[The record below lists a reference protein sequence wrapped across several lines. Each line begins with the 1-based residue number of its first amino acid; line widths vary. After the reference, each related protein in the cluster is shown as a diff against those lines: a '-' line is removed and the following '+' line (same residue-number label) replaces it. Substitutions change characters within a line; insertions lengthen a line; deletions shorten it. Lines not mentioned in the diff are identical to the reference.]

1 VSFVAFDTLEL
12 KILDYTFDIPKTP
25 DGGIVIK
32 SEATVAVPYE
42 SEVFQRWTAGYH
54 LHINTRTKPG
64 PLDEWDKGIKRN
76 TYSVLVEG
84 EIKLFGAVDLKGKA
98 LIELTRGA
106 FRMEIDEVRYPR
118 KRNRSPRLL
127 QFRRRVRTVCGWID
141 FDRLVARD
149 RRDRLR
155 ELPLGPPGRQ

>member
-106 FRMEIDEVRYPR
+106 FRMETE
-118 KRNRSPRLL
+118 RSSISSETESKPEASSVPKASSNCMWVDR
-127 QFRRRVRTVCGWID
+127 FRSACR
-141 FDRLVARD
+141 
-149 RRDRLR
+149 
-155 ELPLGPPGRQ
+155 P